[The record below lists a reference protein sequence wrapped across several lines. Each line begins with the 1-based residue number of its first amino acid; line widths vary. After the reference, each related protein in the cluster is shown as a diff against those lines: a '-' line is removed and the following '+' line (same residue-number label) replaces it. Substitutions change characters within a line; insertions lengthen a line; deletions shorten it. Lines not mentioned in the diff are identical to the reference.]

1 MPAATDIYGSSCA
14 RPSAGI
20 WSPGAALMSMSA
32 TRVRCA
38 CVSYCNIYR
47 ARPIAEL
54 GCTCESVHD
63 LWCSERPTAVSNRMA
78 SSICALHI
86 IPKSPYPLL
95 TVDLIVHSVV
105 ESGPRNLYLEAAAR
119 LEVTTREG
127 SGGTTAVMAGA
138 PEPSEVAPPRQ
149 RDRSQ
154 STALCN
160 RCNAA
165 VTSQSRTRRSH

>member
-95 TVDLIVHSVV
+95 HKASKPWSKHMDKRCATRSRASAEVGRHGASNGGDVH
-105 ESGPRNLYLEAAAR
+105 
-119 LEVTTREG
+119 
-127 SGGTTAVMAGA
+127 AVRIKCMHLLHRSCVFGMA
-138 PEPSEVAPPRQ
+138 
-149 RDRSQ
+149 
-154 STALCN
+154 
-160 RCNAA
+160 
-165 VTSQSRTRRSH
+165 

>member
-1 MPAATDIYGSSCA
+1 
-14 RPSAGI
+14 
-20 WSPGAALMSMSA
+20 MSMSA

-95 TVDLIVHSVV
+95 GWVDALQ
-105 ESGPRNLYLEAAAR
+105 
-119 LEVTTREG
+119 
-127 SGGTTAVMAGA
+127 
-138 PEPSEVAPPRQ
+138 RQ
-149 RDRSQ
+149 L
-154 STALCN
+154 A
-160 RCNAA
+160 
-165 VTSQSRTRRSH
+165 